1 MKRKI
6 KNIVITITGF
16 LFLAGAP
23 VVMSFNTGMPV
34 DVDSKELRTVIIE
47 SWEQVGEI
55 WKVVGDP
62 VAPQSV
68 VETKLLDGVPK
79 NLGLDTGNKKCLAV
93 RFQFIYPGDNKLVLS
108 PPETKTVKRYLQL
121 LDDKTGEPK
130 FETVPGI
137 ELPGIVK
144 AMSIWVL
151 GRGEDYTL
159 EAWIEDGRGDTHIFK
174 FGSLNFV
181 GWRPLTVTIPG
192 NVVQEND
199 TYPQTKGLVLK
210 KLVVRSTP
218 KTKANKTVLAFDS
231 IKVLTDMNEVFFD
244 GADINFDEK
253 DKAEKDKMK
262 QYSDQLRQKAQSSG
276 NGGGQQPA
284 TK

>member
-1 MKRKI
+1 M
-6 KNIVITITGF
+6 KNIKKIIITTFGI

-23 VVMSFNTGMPV
+23 VVLSFDTGMPT
-34 DVDSKELRTVIIE
+34 DVDSRELRTIIVE
-47 SWEQVGEI
+47 SWEQAAGI
-55 WKVVGDP
+55 WKVTGDP
-62 VAPQSV
+62 GGKQSII
-68 VETKLLDGVPK
+68 ETKLLDGAPK
-79 NLGLDTGNKKCLAV
+79 NLGLDSSNKKCLGI
-93 RFQFIYPGDNKLVLS
+93 RFQFVYPGDNKLVIT
-108 PPETKTVKRYLQL
+108 PPDDRSVKRSLQL

-151 GRGEDYTL
+151 GRGEEYTL
-159 EAWIEDGRGDTHIFK
+159 EAWIEDGRGETHIFK
-174 FGSLNFV
+174 FGNLNFV
-181 GWRPLTVTIPG
+181 GWRPLTITIPG

-199 TYPQTKGLVLK
+199 TFPQTKGLVLK

-231 IKVLTDMNEVFFD
+231 LKVLTDMNQVFFD
-244 GADINFDEK
+244 GADVNFDEA
-253 DKAEKDKMK
+253 DKADKEKMK
-262 QYSDQLRQKAQSSG
+262 KYLEQLKQRSQG
-276 NGGGQQPA
+276 NGETSAPPA

>member
-1 MKRKI
+1 MKNNIKKI
-6 KNIVITITGF
+6 IITITGI

-23 VVMSFNTGMPV
+23 VIMSFDTGMPV

-47 SWEQVGEI
+47 SWEQAGEI
-55 WKVVGDP
+55 WKVTGDP
-62 VAPQSV
+62 GAPQSTI
-68 VETKLLDGVPK
+68 ETKLLDGVPK
-79 NLGLDTGNKKCLAV
+79 NLGLDTGNKKCLGI
-93 RFQFIYPGDNKLVLS
+93 RFQFIYPGDNKLVLT
-108 PPETKTVKRYLQL
+108 PPEGKAVKRYMQL

-130 FETVPGI
+130 FFMVPGV

-174 FGSLNFV
+174 FGNLNFV
-181 GWRPLTVTIPG
+181 GWRPLTITIPN

-210 KLVVRSTP
+210 KLIVRSTS
-218 KTKANKTVLAFDS
+218 KTKANQTVLAFDS

-253 DKAEKDKMK
+253 DKTEKDKMK
-262 QYSDQLRQKAQSSG
+262 KYSDQLRQSSQG
-276 NGGGQQPA
+276 NGSQGGG
-284 TK
+284 TGK